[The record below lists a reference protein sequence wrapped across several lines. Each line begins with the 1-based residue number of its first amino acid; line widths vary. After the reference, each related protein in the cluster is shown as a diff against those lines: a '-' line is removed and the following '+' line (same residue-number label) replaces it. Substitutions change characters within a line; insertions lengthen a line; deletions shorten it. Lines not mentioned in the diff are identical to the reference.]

1 MVIMPVLYN
10 TIQDLTRQKMNSW
23 AADGEILFRDRCS
36 ALLFHPIIWPINMAF
51 WSDLVNEHH
60 MKVKEAFTQLLETG
74 SFYSVFYDLL
84 VTFMGAMQFST
95 LPIHDSEVNPM
106 YLYREF
112 WSNIPQ
118 QYRQYSMPHT
128 ELNPH
133 VGLHLVPYSDPT

>member
-1 MVIMPVLYN
+1 
-10 TIQDLTRQKMNSW
+10 
-23 AADGEILFRDRCS
+23 
-36 ALLFHPIIWPINMAF
+36 
-51 WSDLVNEHH
+51 

-95 LPIHDSEVNPM
+95 LPIYDSEVNPM